1 MAYQLLNEEELKA
14 QILLP
19 YIDSLGISRDQ
30 IELEKT
36 LHLRLG
42 RQTVEHDGSESTT
55 VTGRL
60 DVLVRSSSGNNLFV
74 VELKRPDSDLT
85 DEDRDQGISY
95 ARLLDQIA
103 PFVLV
108 TNGRDNRLYDTITRV
123 ALDRQD
129 FSKKSEFWRNGGRLA
144 DTESLRMRYEA
155 LKHFVSYS
163 VQNVRAFSQ
172 SQQAEWL
179 DAVRGDRGRLDRKY
193 IPELYVPRQAVRD
206 AIDAFLAGTGV
217 VFAIMGESGV
227 GKTNEMCALAE
238 RLSSDRIALFLS
250 SAALSKSL
258 SETIRD
264 EFNWHFSDTVTEPQ
278 LVKRLTE
285 IARATEK
292 SIVILVDAL
301 DEASVAGFEQSVSE
315 FARHLKSSAGQIQLV
330 VAVKSVEWD
339 RFSRFRGTPSPL
351 ALALDTSSYTNP
363 GSQQEGLPLVLTE
376 FTEEELSQAEP
387 KYRRVFNLASKPR
400 GRLRRHCRLPFF
412 LRVAS
417 DTYSGRT
424 EGLPIDISESQLVQ
438 AWLDGKYAAMADPKR
453 ARLELLAA
461 ARAAYTRA
469 LAPDDGRV
477 RELAEIEMIPE
488 ADILAETGNIS
499 RPIGEELRSH
509 GVLTRHVD
517 VERRV
522 SFSFYYSPVRDY
534 LLARQVLSLDQKS
547 AAEFG
552 TLADGLLSSPILQGA
567 LSWHLRDA
575 PRGHMDEMKKN
586 LSRRAAVF
594 VEVYNRVLDEVVP
607 GTKAGV
613 EPYTTGPIGF
623 AYEIVNGRP
632 RSYGLYP
639 MGGTNVARVTPIEP
653 TDDGSRPWPFSR
665 ELWKLGAHRRG
676 GGKNF
681 SNSDPPTAAADFAY
695 EQITE
700 AIAEGRLDD
709 TISEGLLIEAAL
721 ALGMAYRDSLR
732 LQYRGHLSLLDPSFY
747 PADIESIDRS
757 LQEYFAFKHHQRQW
771 AVECQWADERQWA
784 DEQKARRTQYFTRH
798 SGSTTSVRF
807 DLQAMDE
814 IRKRVR
820 REVERGVRFPKPN
833 VFGKKELHRLPQLLE
848 RLLQDGISVVT
859 SPLLPEPDLSVPHA
873 DDEFSNGYSDEQ
885 MARLIQEVFVRGL
898 AAYKAIAEQNFP
910 GLCARFETYSRLPL
924 SAIVEYRRPP
934 DTDRDNYWGDVEYAF
949 RCSES
954 ARGEVEVRVDPAE
967 RTFVLTPKTQGHFR
981 DYRGRPLEFGLHG
994 TSLRDLLRPVAPG
1007 FWACQSHAGSLA
1019 IVRGYAYR
1027 ILKRDFKRLSPAD
1040 LLAACRNL
1048 GTGTRHLACEK

>member
-1 MAYQLLNEEELKA
+1 MGYQSLNEEELKA
-14 QILLP
+14 QVLLP
-19 YIDSLGISRDQ
+19 YLDSLGIPRDQ

-42 RQTVEHDGSESTT
+42 RRTVEHSGSKSTT

-60 DVLVRSSSGNNLFV
+60 DVLVRSSSGQNLFV

-123 ALDRQD
+123 ALDSQA
-129 FSKKSEFWRNGGRLA
+129 FSEQSEFWRNGGRLA
-144 DTESLRMRYEA
+144 DAESLRIRYEA

-163 VQNVRAFSQ
+163 VENIHTFSQ
-172 SQQAEWL
+172 SQQVEWL

-206 AIDAFLAGTGV
+206 AIDRFLAGTGV
-217 VFAIMGESGV
+217 AFAIMGESGV

-250 SAALSKSL
+250 SAALSKGL

-264 EFNWHFSDTVTEPQ
+264 EFNWHFSDAVTEPQ
-278 LVKRLTE
+278 LVRRLAE

-292 SIVILVDAL
+292 SVVILVDAL

-315 FARHLKSSAGQIQLV
+315 FARHLKSSAGQVQLV
-330 VAVKSVEWD
+330 VAAKSVEWD

-351 ALALDTSSYTNP
+351 ALALDTSRYTNS

-376 FTEEELSQAEP
+376 FSEEELSQAEP
-387 KYRRVFNLASKPR
+387 KYGCVFNLANKPR
-400 GRLRRHCRLPFF
+400 GRMRRHCRLPFF

-417 DTYSGRT
+417 ETYSGRT
-424 EGLPIDISESQLVQ
+424 VPTDISESQLVR

-469 LAPDDGRV
+469 LAPDDGRL
-477 RELAEIEMIPE
+477 RTLAETEMIPE
-488 ADILAETGNIS
+488 ADILAATGNIS
-499 RPIGEELRSH
+499 GPIGDELLAH

-517 VERRV
+517 VEGRV

-547 AAEFG
+547 PAEFG
-552 TLADGLLSSPILQGA
+552 TLADGLLSSHILQDA

-575 PRGHMDEMKKN
+575 PPGHLDELKKT
-586 LSRRAAVF
+586 LSGRAAAF
-594 VEVYNRVLDEVVP
+594 VETYNRILDEVVP

-639 MGGTNVARVTPIEP
+639 MGGTDVARVTPIEP
-653 TDDGSRPWPFSR
+653 TDDESRPWPFSR
-665 ELWKLGAHRRG
+665 ELWKLKAHRRG

-709 TISEGLLIEAAL
+709 TVSQGLLVEAAL
-721 ALGMAYRDSLR
+721 ALGMAYRDRLR

-747 PADIESIDRS
+747 PVDIESIDRS
-757 LQEYFAFKHHQRQW
+757 LQEYFGFKHYQL
-771 AVECQWADERQWA
+771 QWA
-784 DEQKARRTQYFTRH
+784 DEQKARRTKYFTRH
-798 SGSTTSVRF
+798 TGSTTSARF

-820 REVERGVRFPKPN
+820 RAVERGDRFPKPN
-833 VFGKKELHRLPQLLE
+833 VVGEKEFHRLPQLLE
-848 RLLQDGISVVT
+848 RLLQDGISVVS
-859 SPLLPEPDLSVPHA
+859 SPLLPEPDLSVPHG

-910 GLCARFETYSRLPL
+910 GLCDRFETYARLPL
-924 SAIVEYRRPP
+924 SVIVEYRRPP
-934 DTDRDNYWGDVEYAF
+934 DTDRHNYWGDVEYAF
-949 RCSES
+949 RSAES
-954 ARGEVEVRVDPAE
+954 ARGEVEIRVDPAE
-967 RTFVLTPKTQGHFR
+967 GTFVLTPNFS
-981 DYRGRPLEFGLHG
+981 DYRGRPLEFELHG
-994 TSLRDLLRPVAPG
+994 TSLRDLLRPPVAPG
-1007 FWACQSHAGSLA
+1007 FWARQSHAGSLA
-1019 IVRGYAYR
+1019 ITRGYAYR
-1027 ILKRDFKRLSPAD
+1027 ILERDFKSLGLAD
-1040 LLAACRNL
+1040 LLAACRTV
-1048 GTGTRHLACEK
+1048 GTGI

>member
-1 MAYQLLNEEELKA
+1 MAYQSLNEEELKA

-19 YIDSLGISRDQ
+19 YMESLGIPHDQ

-36 LHLRLG
+36 LYLRLG

-108 TNGRDNRLYDTITRV
+108 TNGRDNRLYDTITKDD
-123 ALDRQD
+123 LDSQN
-129 FSKKSEFWRNGGRLA
+129 FSEHSEFWRNDGRLA
-144 DTESLRMRYEA
+144 DAESLRIRYEA

-163 VQNVRAFSQ
+163 VENVRTFSQ

-179 DAVRGDRGRLDRKY
+179 DAVRGDRDRLDRKY

-217 VFAIMGESGV
+217 AFAIVGESGV

-250 SAALSKSL
+250 CAALSKSL

-278 LVKRLTE
+278 LVRRLTE

-301 DEASVAGFEQSVSE
+301 DETSVAGFEQSVSE
-315 FARHLKSSAGQIQLV
+315 FARHLKSSAGHIQLV

-351 ALALDTSSYTNP
+351 ALALDTSWYTNS
-363 GSQQEGLPLVLTE
+363 GSQQDGLPLVLTE
-376 FTEEELSQAEP
+376 FSEEELSQAEP
-387 KYRRVFNLASKPR
+387 KYGRVFNLANKPK

-424 EGLPIDISESQLVQ
+424 EGLPTDISESQLVQ
-438 AWLDGKYAAMADPKR
+438 AWLEGKYAAMADPKR
-453 ARLELLAA
+453 ARLDLLVA

-469 LAPDDGRV
+469 LAPDDGRL
-477 RELAEIEMIPE
+477 RTLAEIEMIPE
-488 ADILAETGNIS
+488 ADILAATGNIS
-499 RPIGEELRSH
+499 GPIGEELLAH

-517 VERRV
+517 VEGRV

-552 TLADGLLSSPILQGA
+552 KLADDLLSSHILQGA

-575 PRGHMDEMKKN
+575 PRGHMDELKKT
-586 LSRRAAVF
+586 LSHRAAVF

-613 EPYTTGPIGF
+613 EPYTVGPIGI
-623 AYEIVNGRP
+623 AYEFVNGRP
-632 RSYGLYP
+632 QSYGLYP

-681 SNSDPPTAAADFAY
+681 SNSDPPIAAANFAY

-709 TISEGLLIEAAL
+709 TISDGLLIEAAL
-721 ALGMAYRDSLR
+721 ALRMAYRDRLR

-747 PADIESIDRS
+747 PADIKSIDRNF
-757 LQEYFAFKHHQRQW
+757 QEYFGFEHYQ
-771 AVECQWADERQWA
+771 RQWA

-798 SGSTTSVRF
+798 SGSTTGVSF
-807 DLQAMDE
+807 DPQAMDE

-833 VFGKKELHRLPQLLE
+833 VVGEKEFHRLPQLLE
-848 RLLQDGISVVT
+848 RLLQDGISVVS
-859 SPLLPEPDLSVPHA
+859 SPLLPEPDLSVPHGE
-873 DDEFSNGYSDEQ
+873 DEFPNGYSDER
-885 MARLIQEVFVRGL
+885 MARLIQEVFVRGF

-910 GLCARFETYSRLPL
+910 GLCARFETYARLPL
-924 SAIVEYRRPP
+924 SVIVEYRRPP
-934 DTDRDNYWGDVEYAF
+934 DTDRDNYWGNVEYTF
-949 RCSES
+949 RS
-954 ARGEVEVRVDPAE
+954 AGSAQGEVEVRVDPAE
-967 RTFVLTPKTQGHFR
+967 STFVQTRHFS

-994 TSLRDLLRPVAPG
+994 TSLRNLLRPLAPG
-1007 FWACQSHAGSLA
+1007 FWARQSHAGSLA
-1019 IVRGYAYR
+1019 IVRGYAYG
-1027 ILKRDFKRLSPAD
+1027 ILERDFKSLSPTD

-1048 GTGTRHLACEK
+1048 GTEIGHRACEK

>member
-1 MAYQLLNEEELKA
+1 MAYQSLNEEELKA

-19 YIDSLGISRDQ
+19 YMDSLGIPHDQ

-36 LHLRLG
+36 LYLRLG

-108 TNGRDNRLYDTITRV
+108 TNGRDNRLYDTITKV
-123 ALDRQD
+123 ALDSQD
-129 FSKKSEFWRNGGRLA
+129 FSEHSEFWRNGGRLA
-144 DTESLRMRYEA
+144 DAESLRIRYEA

-163 VQNVRAFSQ
+163 VENVRTFSQ

-217 VFAIMGESGV
+217 AFAIVGESGV

-250 SAALSKSL
+250 CAALSKSL

-264 EFNWHFSDTVTEPQ
+264 EFNWHFSDAVTEPQ
-278 LVKRLTE
+278 LVRRLTE

-315 FARHLKSSAGQIQLV
+315 FARHLKSSAGHIQLV

-351 ALALDTSSYTNP
+351 ALALDTSWYTNS

-376 FTEEELSQAEP
+376 FSEEELSQAEP
-387 KYRRVFNLASKPR
+387 KYGRVFNLANKPT

-424 EGLPIDISESQLVQ
+424 EGLPTDISESQLVQ

-453 ARLELLAA
+453 ARLELLVA

-469 LAPDDGRV
+469 LAPDDGRL
-477 RELAEIEMIPE
+477 RTLAKIEMIPE
-488 ADILAETGNIS
+488 ADILAATGNIS
-499 RPIGEELRSH
+499 GPIGEELLAH

-517 VERRV
+517 VEGRV

-552 TLADGLLSSPILQGA
+552 TLADGLLSSHILQGA

-575 PRGHMDEMKKN
+575 PRGHMDELKKT
-586 LSRRAAVF
+586 LSHRAAVF

-613 EPYTTGPIGF
+613 EPYTVGPIGI

-681 SNSDPPTAAADFAY
+681 SNSDPPIAAANFAY
-695 EQITE
+695 KQITE

-709 TISEGLLIEAAL
+709 TISDGLLIEAAL
-721 ALGMAYRDSLR
+721 ALGMAYRDRLR

-747 PADIESIDRS
+747 PADIKSIDRS
-757 LQEYFAFKHHQRQW
+757 LQEYFGFEHYQ
-771 AVECQWADERQWA
+771 RQWA

-798 SGSTTSVRF
+798 SGSTTGVRF
-807 DLQAMDE
+807 DPQAMDE

-833 VFGKKELHRLPQLLE
+833 VVGEKEFHRLPQLLE
-848 RLLQDGISVVT
+848 WLLQDGISVVS
-859 SPLLPEPDLSVPHA
+859 SPLLPEPDLSVPHGE
-873 DDEFSNGYSDEQ
+873 DEFSNGYSDEQ

-910 GLCARFETYSRLPL
+910 GLCARFETYARLPL

-934 DTDRDNYWGDVEYAF
+934 DTDRDNYWGDVEYTF
-949 RCSES
+949 RS
-954 ARGEVEVRVDPAE
+954 AGSAQGEVEVRVDPAE
-967 RTFVLTPKTQGHFR
+967 RTFVQTRHFS

-994 TSLRDLLRPVAPG
+994 TSLRYLLRPLAPG
-1007 FWACQSHAGSLA
+1007 FWARQSHAGSLA
-1019 IVRGYAYR
+1019 IVRGYAYG
-1027 ILKRDFKRLSPAD
+1027 ILERDFKSLSPAD

-1048 GTGTRHLACEK
+1048 GTGIGHRACEK